1 MFQKQKPNFGV
12 HFKTFIVMAT
22 ICPLGRPLGWKTPNK
37 TYFEILWGGPR
48 GENKNKHENNQKNIF
63 GISLRRTQWRKPNK
77 LWKKQKH
84 WKHKKTYSE
93 TLGLPSP
100 IPKTSGKL
108 FFLDLFGFTNVFLF
122 FSMFFGVS
130 FFLVFQFWFPNVLGF
145 SNIFSVFSMG
155 SSPKRFQICSFG
167 FSHVYFCFLHGA
179 LPKESQN
186 IFFWCFPAYNVVH
199 KRKQQKSN
207 GKTVCVSSGWLE
219 SHREGRHLDQTYYV
233 HVCFA
238 GMGKR

>member
-1 MFQKQKPNFGV
+1 MEKSKINMG
-12 HFKTFIVMAT
+12 KTK
-22 ICPLGRPLGWKTPNK
+22 R
-37 TYFEILWGGPR
+37 TYLESLWGGPH
-48 GENKNKHENNQKNIF
+48 GENQTNFVKNKNLGN
-63 GISLRRTQWRKPNK
+63 T
-77 LWKKQKH
+77 
-84 WKHKKTYSE
+84 KKTYSE

-108 FFLDLFGFTNVFLF
+108 FFLYLFVFGFSTGFYFFNVFW
-122 FSMFFGVS
+122 SMFFGFS
-130 FFLVFQFWFPNVLGF
+130 FFLVFPFWFSNVFGF

-155 SSPKRFQICSFG
+155 PSPKSFQIFSPG
-167 FSHVYFCFLHGA
+167 FSNVYFCFLHVA
-179 LPKESQN
+179 FPKESQ

-199 KRKQQKSN
+199 KKKQQKSN
-207 GKTVCVSSGWLE
+207 GKTACVSSGWLE

>member
-63 GISLRRTQWRKPNK
+63 GISLGRTQWRKPNK
-77 LWKKQKH
+77 LWKKQKP

-108 FFLDLFGFTNVFLF
+108 FFLDLFGFTNVFYF
-122 FSMFFGVS
+122 FQC
-130 FFLVFQFWFPNVLGF
+130 FLVFP
-145 SNIFSVFSMG
+145 
-155 SSPKRFQICSFG
+155 
-167 FSHVYFCFLHGA
+167 
-179 LPKESQN
+179 
-186 IFFWCFPAYNVVH
+186 FFWCFNFGFPMFLAFPIFFRFSPWGPPQRDSKYVLLVFLMFIFVFSTGPSPKNLKIYFLVF
-199 KRKQQKSN
+199 
-207 GKTVCVSSGWLE
+207 SSLQCG
-219 SHREGRHLDQTYYV
+219 S
-233 HVCFA
+233 
-238 GMGKR
+238 